1 MIVSGLIL
9 VVEDNSAE
17 RKAMCDLL
25 EENEY
30 RAVPMENGKAALD
43 YLVSQRDEPCLILL
57 DDQMPVMTGWELL
70 AVIKSYTRLAR
81 IPVVLV
87 ATDPPHPDVA
97 ASGAIAAYVQKPA
110 TAQTLLPIVR
120 DRALSK

>member
-1 MIVSGLIL
+1 MTNPGLIL
-9 VVEDNSAE
+9 VVEDDGAE
-17 RKAMCDLL
+17 RKTMCNLL
-25 EENEY
+25 EENGY
-30 RAVPMENGKAALD
+30 HAVPMENGKAALD

-57 DDQMPVMTGWELL
+57 DDQLPVMTGWEFL

-97 ASGAIAAYVQKPA
+97 ASGAIAAYVPKPA
-110 TAQTLLPIVR
+110 TAETLLPVVR
-120 DRALSK
+120 DCAHSK